1 MYNILN
7 SNKKN
12 KKNFKKYL
20 HFIKRYIKI
29 LIEVERS
36 GKKWFKMLWRWNK
49 VLIGEY
55 EHSLDVKGRLIMPAK
70 LRDDI
75 GEKFIITKGLD
86 GCLFGFSQNEWTNFE
101 EKLKTLPLTNKNA
114 RDFVRFFLS
123 GATECEIDKQG
134 RFLITSNLREYATL
148 EKDAIIIGVGTR
160 IEIWNREKWKSY
172 NSDENI
178 SADEIAENMTML
190 GI

>member
-1 MYNILN
+1 M
-7 SNKKN
+7 
-12 KKNFKKYL
+12 
-20 HFIKRYIKI
+20 
-29 LIEVERS
+29 
-36 GKKWFKMLWRWNK
+36 
-49 VLIGEY
+49 LIGEY

-70 LRDDI
+70 LREDM

-86 GCLFGFSQNEWTNFE
+86 GCLFGFSQNEWSNFE

-123 GATECEIDKQG
+123 GAIECELDKQG
-134 RFLITSNLREYATL
+134 RFLIASNLREYANM
-148 EKDAIIIGVGTR
+148 EKDVVIIGVGTR
-160 IEIWNREKWKSY
+160 LEIWNRDKWKEY

-178 SADEIAENMTML
+178 SADEIAENMEGL

>member
-1 MYNILN
+1 MVFLGT
-7 SNKKN
+7 
-12 KKNFKKYL
+12 
-20 HFIKRYIKI
+20 
-29 LIEVERS
+29 E
-36 GKKWFKMLWRWNK
+36 WN
-49 VLIGEY
+49 
-55 EHSLDVKGRLIMPAK
+55 
-70 LRDDI
+70 
-75 GEKFIITKGLD
+75 
-86 GCLFGFSQNEWTNFE
+86 NFE

-134 RFLITSNLREYATL
+134 RFLIASNLREYAGMDK
-148 EKDAIIIGVGTR
+148 EVVIIGVGTR
-160 IEIWNREKWKSY
+160 IEIWNKEKWKSY

>member
-1 MYNILN
+1 M
-7 SNKKN
+7 
-12 KKNFKKYL
+12 
-20 HFIKRYIKI
+20 
-29 LIEVERS
+29 
-36 GKKWFKMLWRWNK
+36 
-49 VLIGEY
+49 LIGEY
-55 EHSLDVKGRLIMPAK
+55 EHSLDAKGRLIMPAK
-70 LRDDI
+70 LREDMGD
-75 GEKFIITKGLD
+75 KFIITKGLD
-86 GCLFGFSQNEWTNFE
+86 GCLFGFSQTEWSNFE

-134 RFLITSNLREYATL
+134 RFLIASNLREYAGM
-148 EKDAIIIGVGTR
+148 EKEIAIIGVGTR
-160 IEIWNREKWKSY
+160 IEIWNEDKWKKY

>member
-1 MYNILN
+1 M
-7 SNKKN
+7 
-12 KKNFKKYL
+12 
-20 HFIKRYIKI
+20 
-29 LIEVERS
+29 
-36 GKKWFKMLWRWNK
+36 
-49 VLIGEY
+49 LIGEY
-55 EHSLDVKGRLIMPAK
+55 EHSLDVKGRLILPAK
-70 LRDDI
+70 IREDMGD
-75 GEKFIITKGLD
+75 KFIVTKGLD

-123 GATECEIDKQG
+123 GATECGIDKQG
-134 RFLITSNLREYATL
+134 RFLIAGNLREYANL

>member
-1 MYNILN
+1 M
-7 SNKKN
+7 
-12 KKNFKKYL
+12 
-20 HFIKRYIKI
+20 
-29 LIEVERS
+29 
-36 GKKWFKMLWRWNK
+36 
-49 VLIGEY
+49 LIGEY
-55 EHSLDVKGRLIMPAK
+55 EHSLDVKGRLILPAK
-70 LRDDI
+70 IREDMGD
-75 GEKFIITKGLD
+75 KFIVTKGLD
-86 GCLFGFSQNEWTNFE
+86 GCLFGFSQTEWVSFE

-134 RFLITSNLREYATL
+134 RFLIASNLREYASL
-148 EKDAIIIGVGTR
+148 EKDAVIIGVGTR
-160 IEIWNREKWKSY
+160 IEIWNKEKWKSY